1 MKKQNLASAI
11 KRELDR
17 RDPVTYCFIY
27 EALIGQAEDVLA
39 HQDFIRQDKE
49 WERSL
54 IDPEAW
60 IRSAQTIKDLIQSI

>member
-1 MKKQNLASAI
+1 MKKKSLASAI
-11 KRELDR
+11 KRELDQ

-27 EALIGQAEDVLA
+27 EALIRQADEVLEN
-39 HQDFIRQDKE
+39 QEIIRNDKQ

-60 IRSAQTIKDLIQSI
+60 IRSAQSIKNLIQSI